1 MNYAAVVIFIMPL
14 MLLVSA
20 TPVVLRFA
28 VSWLRRIVN
37 LPGVLLA
44 NLRERTVLESR
55 VDPHK
60 VVLDISIERRILRD
74 TQTPSF
80 TVTKAKTSS
89 KAARLK
95 QNDSLNLHPDRVG
108 AAHFRNSV
116 FFDAQ
121 DLVQVKYEMLREVS
135 HDGLPKAQ
143 AAALYGM
150 SRPTLY
156 QAMNAFN
163 RDGVAGLM
171 PQRRGPKG
179 AHKLTD
185 EVMEYVAQRQAQDPT
200 LHARALAKALH
211 EDKQLCVH
219 PRSLERALQ
228 RKKKR

>member
-1 MNYAAVVIFIMPL
+1 MNYAAFVILMMPL
-14 MLLVSA
+14 MMLLSSV
-20 TPVVLRFA
+20 P
-28 VSWLRRIVN
+28 
-37 LPGVLLA
+37 
-44 NLRERTVLESR
+44 
-55 VDPHK
+55 
-60 VVLDISIERRILRD
+60 VVLDIAASWLQMILRLPASLLANRRDPLAHEPRVDPDKLVLATYRRRHILCD
-74 TQTPSF
+74 TEAASF

-95 QNDSLNLHPDRVG
+95 QNDSLNLHPDRVS
-108 AAHFRNSV
+108 APHFSNSV
-116 FFDAQ
+116 FFDAL

-135 HDGLPKAQ
+135 HDGTPKAK

-163 RDGVAGLM
+163 RDGVAGLV
-171 PQRRGPKG
+171 PRRRGPKG

-185 EVMEYVAQRQAQDPT
+185 EVMEFVAQRQTQDPT
-200 LHARALAKALH
+200 LHARALAKALR
-211 EDKQLCVH
+211 EEKQLSVH

>member
-1 MNYAAVVIFIMPL
+1 MNYAVFVIIIMPL
-14 MLLVSA
+14 MMLTLSA
-20 TPVVLRFA
+20 LAALDSAIRWLTRIELFA
-28 VSWLRRIVN
+28 GIMLEN
-37 LPGVLLA
+37 LQEHLA
-44 NLRERTVLESR
+44 PKPR
-55 VDPHK
+55 VDPDK
-60 VVLDISIERRILRD
+60 LALEVPIERRILCD
-74 TQTPSF
+74 TRTTSLAM
-80 TVTKAKTSS
+80 KNAKTSS
-89 KAARLK
+89 KAVRLK
-95 QNDSLNLHPDRVG
+95 HNASLNLHPDRVS
-108 AAHFRNSV
+108 APHFRNSV
-116 FFDAQ
+116 FFDAL

-135 HDGLPKAQ
+135 HDGTSKAQ

-185 EVMEYVAQRQAQDPT
+185 EVMEFVAQRQAHDPS

-211 EDKQLCVH
+211 EEKQISVH